1 MFYLLVLLLCFCFL
15 VGLKTPPDMK
25 LKVIQVLK
33 RMNHNLTLAT
43 QVSKVKNISH
53 SIHFYFKVRS
63 VCLQL
68 LKSHPA
74 LTFVTVVLWTL
85 TELAISTLVHAPD
98 QVQLILYR

>member
-1 MFYLLVLLLCFCFL
+1 M

-33 RMNHNLTLAT
+33 RMNHNLTLST
-43 QVSKVKNISH
+43 QVSKVNNISH
-53 SIHFYFKVRS
+53 SIHFYFKVRN

-68 LKSHPA
+68 LESHPA

-98 QVQLILYR
+98 QVK

>member
-1 MFYLLVLLLCFCFL
+1 MFVCLL

-33 RMNHNLTLAT
+33 RMNHNLTLST
-43 QVSKVKNISH
+43 QVSKVNNILH
-53 SIHFYFKVRS
+53 SIHFYFKVRN

-68 LKSHPA
+68 LESHPA

-85 TELAISTLVHAPD
+85 TELAISTLVHVPD
-98 QVQLILYR
+98 QVQ